1 MAFCNSCGANI
12 TPGTR
17 FCNKCGAAVVASTQ
31 PVATTAT
38 PAGSA
43 SPAAYVPPATGA
55 APSSGSSA
63 LKIILIVVGAIVLLG
78 ILGMASVGF
87 FAWRFARHSHIRQNG
102 DNVKVETP
110 FGSLETTQ
118 DAAEAARTIG
128 IDIYPGAKVLKEGST
143 SMTFGSIH
151 TSTLNAE
158 TSDSPEKVCSFYKP
172 KFPNAMVMSSES
184 NECSIVSNDQKN
196 TITINAKEEGG
207 KTRIVISNISKAKAS
222 SSSSD

>member
-17 FCNKCGAAVVASTQ
+17 FCNKCGAPVPANTQ
-31 PVATTAT
+31 PVTSTPT
-38 PAGSA
+38 PAGST
-43 SPAAYVPPATGA
+43 PTAAYVPPATGA
-55 APSSGSSA
+55 ASSPGSSA
-63 LKIILIVVGAIVLLG
+63 LKIILIVVGVVVLLG

-87 FAWRFARHSHIRQNG
+87 IAWRFARHSHIRQNG

-110 FGSLETTQ
+110 FGSVETTQ
-118 DAAEAARTIG
+118 DAGAAARTIG

-143 SMTFGSIH
+143 SMTFGSVH

-172 KFPNAMVMSSES
+172 RFPNAMVMSSES
-184 NECSIVSNDQKN
+184 NQCSIVSNDQKN
-196 TITINAKEEGG
+196 MVTINAKEEDG
-207 KTRIVISNISKAKAS
+207 KTRIVISNVSKAKAANS
-222 SSSSD
+222 PSD